1 MIKKAVK
8 LRDRFARG
16 QTMVVMTMVIGVLLG
31 AMALGTDVGLFYYN
45 WMLLQKAADSAAI
58 AGASSLTALAD
69 PSGDVATTAVSTAK
83 GYACLNGINDPNN
96 ANATICPDPIQ
107 NASYV
112 DQIASTNVDG
122 NDTQLS
128 ITLTRQVPYF
138 FGKVL
143 GLNKGSVAA
152 SATAQVSQGVSSFN
166 SAMFPAAIQCNQP
179 CNSTADLDPGQP
191 VTFGAP
197 LSAVDSKNWQ
207 WLDLGQDT
215 DQTALSD
222 AIANGVPGTYSIGGD
237 VSPAPASD
245 YTNRVVRR
253 GFESR
258 LNAHN
263 SRFPGV
269 DSSGICAGNGNPG
282 NIPLGDPLL
291 VTIPVADFSG
301 CGGGRGRGRHAC
313 SVPIEGFAQI
323 YLTNMT
329 ATKRGSAAQIEGC
342 FVQAVAPGS
351 IGSTSAPVLGAL
363 SPPILIH

>member
-1 MIKKAVK
+1 
-8 LRDRFARG
+8 
-16 QTMVVMTMVIGVLLG
+16 MVVMTMVIGVLLG

-69 PSGDVATTAVSTAK
+69 PSGDVAASAVSTAK

-128 ITLTRQVPYF
+128 ITLKRQVPYF

-152 SATAQVSQGVSSFN
+152 SATAQVSQGVSTFE

-191 VTFGAP
+191 VTFGAQ
-197 LSAVDSKNWQ
+197 LSRVNNNNWQ
-207 WLDLGQDT
+207 WLNLGQDT
-215 DQTALSD
+215 DNASLAD
-222 AIANGVPGTYSIGGD
+222 AIGNGVPGTYRIGGD
-237 VSPAPASD
+237 VSRAATPRD
-245 YTNRVVRR
+245 YTNRVVQD
-253 GFESR
+253 GFQDR
-258 LNAHN
+258 VNAHN

-269 DSSGICAGNGNPG
+269 DPSSICTGNGNPG

-291 VTIPVADFSG
+291 VTIPAADFSG
-301 CGGGRGRGRHAC
+301 CQAGGSTGCAA
-313 SVPIEGFAQI
+313 PIEGFTQI
-323 YLTNMT
+323 YLTGLTNG
-329 ATKRGSAAQIEGC
+329 ARRGGAAQIEGC

-351 IGSTSAPVLGAL
+351 VGSTSAPVLGAL